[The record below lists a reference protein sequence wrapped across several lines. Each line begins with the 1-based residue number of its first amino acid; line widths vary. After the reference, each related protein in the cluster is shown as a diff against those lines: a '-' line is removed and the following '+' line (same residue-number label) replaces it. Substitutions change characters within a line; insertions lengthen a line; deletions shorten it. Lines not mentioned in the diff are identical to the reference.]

1 MQDYSAGR
9 DPEERSVVRKWRLYV
24 MSFYGSLIAILL
36 LLSAIG
42 DRPVQLARNADA
54 PHAVGS
60 LEHVRPQ
67 AHAVVKP

>member
-1 MQDYSAGR
+1 MQDYSARR

-42 DRPVQLARNADA
+42 DRPVQLARNADQPGVA
-54 PHAVGS
+54 GSAEHA
-60 LEHVRPQ
+60 RPQ
-67 AHAVVKP
+67 AHAVVTP